1 MITKEEF
8 HTILKEDKFHSDFDE
23 QVKYR
28 YPAVVYWMANY
39 APQYQINGSMIN
51 LRLINIIEPNDIS
64 NKLLLNQA
72 FNQIKARFD
81 NGEFQ

>member
-28 YPAVVYWMANY
+28 YPALVYWMANY
-39 APQYQINGSMIN
+39 APQYQINGAEFN
-51 LRLINIIEPNDIS
+51 LRLFNIIEPNDEH
-64 NKLLLNQA
+64 NKRLLNQA
-72 FNQIKARFD
+72 FSQIKARFD
-81 NGEFQ
+81 NGEFK

>member
-1 MITKEEF
+1 MITKGQF
-8 HTILKEDKFHSDFDE
+8 HSILKEDKFHSDFDE

-28 YPAVVYWMANY
+28 YPAVQYFLKNY
-39 APQYQINGSMIN
+39 AGSIGVNGV
-51 LRLINIIEPNDIS
+51 LFDFKLIDLVEPIDNS

>member
-8 HTILKEDKFHSDFDE
+8 HTILKEDKYHSDFDE
-23 QVKYR
+23 HVKYR
-28 YPAVVYWMANY
+28 YPAVVYWMVNY

-51 LRLINIIEPNDIS
+51 LRLINIIEPNDDN

-72 FNQIKARFD
+72 FKQIKARFD